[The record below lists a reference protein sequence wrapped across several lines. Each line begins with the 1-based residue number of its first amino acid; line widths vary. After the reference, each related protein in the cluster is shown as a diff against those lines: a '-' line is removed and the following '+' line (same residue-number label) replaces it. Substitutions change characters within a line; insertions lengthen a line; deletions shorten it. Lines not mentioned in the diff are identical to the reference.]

1 MSILKDWYNGQ
12 LYPAEEIVPRE
23 EKYRQLQRKIEQER
37 GYFEAQ
43 FTPKDRERF
52 DALNCLMLEQSSLY
66 AYANFA
72 YGFKLGL
79 LLLCEVITSTS
90 GPGA

>member
-1 MSILKDWYNGQ
+1 MSILKDWYDGQ

-23 EKYRQLQRKIEQER
+23 EEYMQLQHKIEQER
-37 GYFEAQ
+37 EYFEAQ
-43 FTPKDRERF
+43 FTTRDRERF
-52 DALNCLMLEQSSLY
+52 DELNSLILEQSSLY

-79 LLLCEVITSTS
+79 LLTFETIL
-90 GPGA
+90 

>member
-23 EKYRQLQRKIEQER
+23 EKYIQLQHKIEQER
-37 GYFEAQ
+37 EHFESQ
-43 FTPKDRERF
+43 FALKDRERF
-52 DALNCLMLEQSSLY
+52 DELNSLMLEQSSLY

-79 LLLCEVITSTS
+79 LLIYKGENQATL
-90 GPGA
+90 